1 MLRVRKLRYLSSRI
15 NVTVRITLLEV
26 KHSKL
31 DAKVNTLSFKA
42 SGPPFPVCGSL
53 SMISMNP
60 SLEDIT
66 VCTTLFAT

>member
-31 DAKVNTLSFKA
+31 DAKVNKFQGIRA
-42 SGPPFPVCGSL
+42 S
-53 SMISMNP
+53 IP
-60 SLEDIT
+60 SLRELVND
-66 VCTTLFAT
+66 